1 MISLRETMKE
11 KNELRTP
18 EGVMESLLNIFTIS
32 ENLETSAK
40 KKEKR
45 KKKEKKGHTK
55 NGFIPVHN
63 Q

>member
-40 KKEKR
+40 KRKKR
-45 KKKEKKGHTK
+45 KKRTHEKR
-55 NGFIPVHN
+55 IYPSP
-63 Q
+63 